1 METTELVNVMTKYE
15 RISVILSII
24 AIIISVSVPFVQWL
38 YKEKRKAVLKYYP
51 TGRAFLY
58 TNRSGSYLRL
68 DGVFEALKKPIS
80 LKKISISITRDK
92 DDKKLKLEWLKF
104 YSPTTQN
111 LMGMQAS
118 AEELAHPFRIDADHV
133 TCAFIEFFD
142 PVESAGKAIRPEHE
156 KLVEECNRIKAT
168 EPDFK
173 TALAKLINTET
184 YRRARSAIEKELFWE
199 IGKMKA
205 VISASFE
212 NRSETF
218 TVEFSVSENQYAM
231 LISGIDEI
239 CVFDKQISATKLVNE
254 AIRNDIELTNNVKY
268 DLDIVHGEVLAV
280 KEQTKKA
287 EKKTKVS
294 KKKKVDDTDSSTVST
309 REDLEQL

>member
-24 AIIISVSVPFVQWL
+24 AIIISVLVPFVQWL

-156 KLVEECNRIKAT
+156 KLIEECNRIKAT

-205 VISASFE
+205 VITASFE

-239 CVFDKQISATKLVNE
+239 CVFPLKSLYGMQVNYQPVVV
-254 AIRNDIELTNNVKY
+254 DVK
-268 DLDIVHGEVLAV
+268 
-280 KEQTKKA
+280 
-287 EKKTKVS
+287 
-294 KKKKVDDTDSSTVST
+294 
-309 REDLEQL
+309 